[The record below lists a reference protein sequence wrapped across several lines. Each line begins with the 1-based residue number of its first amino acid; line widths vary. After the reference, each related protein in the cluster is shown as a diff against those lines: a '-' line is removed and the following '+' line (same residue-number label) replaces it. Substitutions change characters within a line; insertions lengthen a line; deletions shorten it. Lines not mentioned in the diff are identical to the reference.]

1 MTQSFI
7 GSVLRHKQMIVIE
20 GRYCVH
26 ADTGF
31 RQSTGDC
38 RQKADRFERGMN
50 GQRDQSRCKLIG
62 EPCSFGFLAPYDES
76 RSFAFAEDVYRLE
89 CGWNFLVF
97 RNAAKN
103 ENAFV
108 QLGRHISQ
116 QRLQI
121 AFARHGRMLFQQV
134 SRISHRPHDCAS
146 DGSSGLR
153 LPGYQPTTTSL
164 IWMTG
169 DWSV

>member
-1 MTQSFI
+1 
-7 GSVLRHKQMIVIE
+7 MIVIE
-20 GRYCVH
+20 GRHCIH
-26 ADTGF
+26 ADAGL

-50 GQRDQSRCKLIG
+50 VQRDQSRRKLIG
-62 EPCSFGFLAPYDES
+62 EPCSFGFLAPYDE
-76 RSFAFAEDVYRLE
+76 RGSFAFAEDVYRLE
-89 CGWNFLVF
+89 RGWNFLVF
-97 RNAAKN
+97 RYAAKN

-108 QLGRHISQ
+108 QFGRHILQ
-116 QRLQI
+116 QRLEI
-121 AFARHGRMLFQQV
+121 AFARHGRMLFSKQPA
-134 SRISHRPHDCAS
+134 SATGPHGCAS

-153 LPGYQPTTTSL
+153 LLGYQPTTTSL